1 MVKSP
6 ATAAT
11 MAYPTEEERRSHP
24 RISGIKGDDNG
35 NGDDDDDDDDDDDRG
50 NGKRDAFSR
59 HARNMTSDSDD
70 DFMTGD
76 INENDKDDIISND
89 DFTCSYMPFLNKII
103 NVASTADNPTSN
115 QTLPYESSQTIGSQV
130 RNWSGNKRLKRENKE
145 NHSLVMRGRRS
156 RKQSRPMR
164 LIWNQEP
171 MGNGKTRT
179 IPSLGR
185 LEDITQNISSR
196 VTQDIAEEISP
207 DISQQQQN
215 IAQDVSRDIAQ
226 DVAEDISRQQENDNV
241 QNIAQDVSRD
251 ISQDVAEDISP
262 GTSRQ
267 QENNNVQNIT
277 QNVSRDISQDVA
289 EDISPGTSQQ
299 QQNNKMENARD
310 IFRSLSEISKNI
322 TISDATRDNPLPNVR
337 ILNESVRK
345 IRQRYQQRQ
354 KKFFKCILCWKKKRS
369 FSRFFERRALILH
382 KLMYH

>member
-1 MVKSP
+1 
-6 ATAAT
+6 
-11 MAYPTEEERRSHP
+11 
-24 RISGIKGDDNG
+24 
-35 NGDDDDDDDDDDDRG
+35 
-50 NGKRDAFSR
+50 
-59 HARNMTSDSDD
+59 
-70 DFMTGD
+70 
-76 INENDKDDIISND
+76 
-89 DFTCSYMPFLNKII
+89 MPFLNKII
-103 NVASTADNPTSN
+103 NLASTADNSTSN
-115 QTLPYESSQTIGSQV
+115 QTLPYESSQSIGSQV
-130 RNWSGNKRLKRENKE
+130 RNWPGNKRLKRENKE
-145 NHSLVMRGRRS
+145 NHSLVIRGRRS

-185 LEDITQNISSR
+185 LEAIAQNISPR
-196 VTQDIAEEISP
+196 VTQDTAEEISP

-226 DVAEDISRQQENDNV
+226 DVAEDISPDISRQQENDNV

-267 QENNNVQNIT
+267 QENDNVQNIT
-277 QNVSRDISQDVA
+277 QDVSRDISQDVA

-299 QQNNKMENARD
+299 QQNNKMENARN
-310 IFRSLSEISKNI
+310 IFCSLREISKNV

-337 ILNESVRK
+337 MLKSVRK
-345 IRQRYQQRQ
+345 IRQQYQQRQ
-354 KKFFKCILCWKKKRS
+354 KKLFKCILCWKNKRS

-382 KLMYH
+382 KLIYH